1 MKKLDL
7 NLLRL
12 LVALE
17 QTRHLGRAAEAL
29 QMSQSGLSTALARLR
44 KQLGDELFVRSPG
57 GMRPTPRALLLAETA
72 RTMLLQVEQDVFGSS
87 VFDPKRSDAQF
98 KLSMSDVA
106 EVVFLPG
113 LIAHLAVE
121 APGTSLLVSSPSLT
135 PLRERLAAGE
145 VDLAIGYL
153 PDLERDAYFRQS
165 LYSHTYACLVR
176 KGHPAICSG
185 LTRSVYAALGHAV
198 VKTAARSTSLLE
210 DALERER
217 IQRKVVL
224 GTPSHLSLPAIV
236 ARSDLVATVPMA
248 FAVEASKTHSVAV
261 LPLPIRPPA
270 FPIHVYWHRRTHR
283 EPGHQWLR
291 AQIKQLFNADTV
303 TPGKSPASN
312 RPAPRRHGRQ

>member
-12 LVALE
+12 LVALD

-44 KQLGDELFVRSPG
+44 DQLGDELFVRSPG

-72 RTMLLQVEQDVFGSS
+72 RTMLLQVEQDVFGST
-87 VFDPKRSDAQF
+87 VFDPLRSETPF
-98 KLSMSDVA
+98 RLSMSDVA
-106 EVVFLPG
+106 EVIFLPD
-113 LIAHLAVE
+113 LIAHLAIE
-121 APGTSLLVSSPSLT
+121 APGTSLQISSPSQT
-135 PLRERLAAGE
+135 PLRERLATGE

-165 LYSHTYACLVR
+165 LYSHTYACMVR
-176 KGHPAICSG
+176 KGHPAVRSG
-185 LTRSVYAALGHAV
+185 LTRSVYASLGHAV

-210 DALERER
+210 EALERER

-224 GTPSHLSLPAIV
+224 GTPSHLSLPVIV

-248 FAVEASKTHSVAV
+248 FALEASKTHAVAV
-261 LPLPIRPPA
+261 LPLPFRPPS

-283 EPGHQWLR
+283 EPSYQWLR
-291 AQIKQLFNADTV
+291 AQIKQLFDADGI
-303 TPGKSPASN
+303 TPVQQPARK
-312 RPAPRRHGRQ
+312 RPAPRRSVRQ